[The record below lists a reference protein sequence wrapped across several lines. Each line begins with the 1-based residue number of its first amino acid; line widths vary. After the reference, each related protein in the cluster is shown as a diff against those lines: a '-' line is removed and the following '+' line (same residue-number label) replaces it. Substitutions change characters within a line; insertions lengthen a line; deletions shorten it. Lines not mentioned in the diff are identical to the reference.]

1 MMTEKV
7 AKFQVGQLIHH
18 KRFDYRGVVV
28 DVDANF
34 SGTDEWY
41 DTMAHSR
48 PPRNEP
54 WYHVLV
60 HQAEHAT
67 YVAERNLESDL
78 SGEPVKHPVLNKFFR
93 GIRNGFYI
101 SRQASH

>member
-1 MMTEKV
+1 M
-7 AKFQVGQLIHH
+7 
-18 KRFDYRGVVV
+18 
-28 DVDANF
+28 DANF